1 MSKADPSFISFRVSL
16 TSDPEIAKKAPWLG
30 TANQALANGVT
41 LPLRPDAPQL
51 LNALATGL
59 SGVVTNGDDPAKML
73 EGVQTSLASKF

>member
-1 MSKADPSFISFRVSL
+1 
-16 TSDPEIAKKAPWLG
+16 
-30 TANQALANGVT
+30 VT
-41 LPLRPDAPQL
+41 LPLRPDAPEL